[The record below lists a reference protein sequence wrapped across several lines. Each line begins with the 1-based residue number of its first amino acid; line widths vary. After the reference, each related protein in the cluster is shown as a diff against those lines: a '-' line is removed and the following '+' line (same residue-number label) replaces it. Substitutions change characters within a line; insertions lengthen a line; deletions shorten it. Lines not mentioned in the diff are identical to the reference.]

1 MILIYVRTCTQVNIV
16 LREGEALEVPD
27 FDDIYASDMVSFPFP
42 SGWAA
47 ELFSSTCPP
56 SPFLPPSS
64 LPLSLPL
71 SLPSSLPPF
80 LSPSLPLFTRM
91 KTAMMTNTIVMKR
104 VVLRASEGEQERRS
118 VCLSV
123 CLSA

>member
-47 ELFSSTCPP
+47 ELFSSTYPP

-71 SLPSSLPPF
+71 SLPSSLHPF
-80 LSPSLPLFTRM
+80 LSSP
-91 KTAMMTNTIVMKR
+91 
-104 VVLRASEGEQERRS
+104 G
-118 VCLSV
+118 
-123 CLSA
+123 